1 MHVEP
6 TFLTPAQ
13 QKKRN
18 TCDALAGLVDTR
30 WNAAVSARAWASQ
43 QMAQA
48 HRVLQGQPVSGK
60 HLDVDIP
67 IVLNISASM
76 HRGIVSL
83 INDAFTAASDD
94 LFVVKPTA
102 LPTLTD
108 EDTQRIQSEVAMTIA
123 MQEGLTGE
131 PVDQEEADD
140 IEEQITQGIKDE
152 IAEEAIE
159 AAQELADIVRD
170 EFQENGWL
178 RAIPEAVSD
187 MIAYP
192 AMILKSP
199 AAVFRKHKQWVDGRM
214 VVTSELMSGV
224 ERIAPW
230 NFYPAPNARDV
241 QSADYIF
248 EVRTI
253 SANEL
258 IALAADLAYDADEI
272 KRVFDEHPTGYKHQ
286 NKDTT
291 TSLIEEPNI
300 FTLNNTA
307 GFYEVRVMYGKVVG
321 STLEELGVM
330 GTEAHRQYEA
340 QVAIIGSCVIRA
352 TLGNDSSGSRPFHV
366 VSYDPIPSSIW
377 GFSPVMRLFDIQRAI
392 TNAFVAQVG
401 DMQLSGMHAEVN
413 PDRLHYD
420 DKLDATAIL
429 PRKVRL
435 VKTDHSQ
442 GKRAYDI
449 HHVPANSEQFR
460 ASIEAWHNKAFEL
473 IGIPRMTLGESQ
485 GSGTVGRTAGG
496 VASMLNQA
504 SKVLR
509 QVLRNMET
517 NVIESVVQ
525 GIIDDKLQD
534 NPPENIRGDVNVM
547 ARGLTGLIER
557 EGQVEAL
564 QWQLQS
570 LAAFAEKV
578 DPETGK
584 PIIPSTVPL
593 HLVYQMF
600 KAKGYKTDGIFP
612 DFDDPNAQTG
622 SPTPMGGMPSPEAAS
637 PLTPQ
642 TMPLDGRSQVSQASI
657 AQSNNPMGTP

>member
-6 TFLTPAQ
+6 TLLTPAQ
-13 QKKRN
+13 QKKRD

-30 WNAAVSARAWASQ
+30 WNAAVSARSWASE

-48 HRVLQGQPVSGK
+48 HRVLQGQPVSGT
-60 HLDVDIP
+60 HSDAEIP

-83 INDAFTAASDD
+83 INDAFSAAADD

-102 LPTLTD
+102 LPTLTE
-108 EDTQRIQSEVAMTIA
+108 EDNARIQRESTMTAA

-131 PVDQEEADD
+131 PVSDDDMSELEEETTKA
-140 IEEQITQGIKDE
+140 IQAE
-152 IAEEAIE
+152 IAEKALE
-159 AAQELADIVRD
+159 AAQELADVVRD
-170 EFQENGWL
+170 EFQENGWM

-192 AMILKSP
+192 AMVLKSP
-199 AAVFRKHKQWVDGRM
+199 AAVYRKRKQWVNGSM
-214 VVTSELMSGV
+214 VITNELMSGV

-241 QSADYIF
+241 QSADYLF

-258 IALAADLAYDADEI
+258 IALSSDIAYDADEI
-272 KRVFDEHPTGYKHQ
+272 RRVFDEYPTGYKHR

-291 TSLIEEPNI
+291 VSLIEEPNA
-300 FTLNNTA
+300 FTLNSTV

-330 GTEAHRQYEA
+330 GTEPHRQYEA
-340 QVAIIGSCVIRA
+340 QVAVIGSCVIRA
-352 TLGNDSSGSRPFHV
+352 TLGNDSSGGRPFHV

-377 GFSPVMRLFDIQRAI
+377 GFSPVMRLFDVQRAI
-392 TNAFVAQVG
+392 NNAFVSQVG
-401 DMQLSGMHAEVN
+401 DMQMSGMHIEVD
-413 PDRLHYD
+413 PDRLHMEEKAD
-420 DKLDATAIL
+420 VIDIR
-429 PRKVRL
+429 PRVVRQ
-435 VKTDHSQ
+435 VKKDTSGQ

-449 HHVPANSEQFR
+449 HYVTANSEQFR

-473 IGIPRMTLGESQ
+473 IGIPRMTLGESV
-485 GSGTVGRTAGG
+485 GSGTIGRTAGG

-517 NVIESVVQ
+517 HVIESVVQ
-525 GIIDDKLQD
+525 GIIDEKLQD
-534 NPPENIRGDVNVM
+534 NPPKNLRGDVNVM

-570 LAAFAEKV
+570 LASFAEKV
-578 DPETGK
+578 DPQTGK
-584 PIIPSTVPL
+584 PIIPSSVPL

-612 DFDDPNAQTG
+612 DFDAIQTG
-622 SPTPMGGMPSPEAAS
+622 ATPSQSES
-637 PLTPQ
+637 PLSPQ
-642 TMPLDGRSQVSQASI
+642 TAPLDGRSAVSQASI
-657 AQSNNPMGTP
+657 EQSNNPMGTP